1 MYRIMLLS
9 EETSF
14 IQGVHQT
21 PIVAQQ
27 ERTDDLNIRL
37 RSRQFPDFPLEPQ
50 YDFRPVS
57 TKYDI
62 LGATKNFNPI
72 SQAPKQTYM
81 EHNVAMNFNP
91 ATRNGPWKTYARN
104 IDTETVLRN
113 YAFGVDASRRLPI
126 KTAVDTMYVPDS
138 GSDLYKDGTTVVE
151 RPSDQPYELLFAK
164 PAFDGAHNRWNAQS
178 KIGADRFNNSTR
190 TQLKQ
195 AM

>member
-37 RSRQFPDFPLEPQ
+37 RSRQFPDFALEPQ

-57 TKYDI
+57 TKYQV
-62 LGATKNFNPI
+62 LGTSNSPVFQTP
-72 SQAPKQTYM
+72 APKQTYM

-126 KTAVDTMYVPDS
+126 KTAVDTMYVPES
-138 GSDLYKDGTTVVE
+138 NSDLYKDGTTVVE
-151 RPSDQPYELLFAK
+151 RPSEQPYELLFAR

-195 AM
+195 AL

>member
-1 MYRIMLLS
+1 MLLS

-21 PIVAQQ
+21 PIVGQQ

-50 YDFRPVS
+50 YNFRPVS
-57 TKYDI
+57 TKYQV
-62 LGATKNFNPI
+62 LSQSTATTPT
-72 SQAPKQTYM
+72 PKQTYM
-81 EHNVAMNFNP
+81 EHNVSMNFNP
-91 ATRNGPWKTYARN
+91 ATRNGPWKTYAAN
-104 IDTETVLRN
+104 IDTETLLRN

-126 KTAVDTMYVPDS
+126 KTAITTMYVPDS
-138 GSDLYKDGTTVVE
+138 SSDLYKDGATVVQRTSE
-151 RPSDQPYELLFAK
+151 QPYELLFSQ
-164 PAFDGAHNRWNAQS
+164 PLFDGAHNRWNAQS

-195 AM
+195 AL

>member
-1 MYRIMLLS
+1 MLLS

-14 IQGVHQT
+14 LQGVHQK
-21 PIVAQQ
+21 PIVGQQ

-57 TKYDI
+57 TKYQTPAI
-62 LGATKNFNPI
+62 AAAAPQTPI
-72 SQAPKQTYM
+72 YM
-81 EHNVAMNFNP
+81 EHNVGMNFNP
-91 ATRNGPWKTYARN
+91 ATRNGPWKTYANN

-113 YAFGVDASRRLPI
+113 YSMGSEPIKRLPFR
-126 KTAVDTMYVPDS
+126 TAINTIYVPDS
-138 GSDLYKDGTTVVE
+138 GSDLYKDGKTVVY
-151 RPSDQPYELLFAK
+151 RPSTQPYELLFAK
-164 PAFDGAHNRWNAQS
+164 SSFDNTTRWNPLS

-195 AM
+195 AITHS

>member
-37 RSRQFPDFPLEPQ
+37 RSRQFPDFALEPQ

-57 TKYDI
+57 TKYQV
-62 LGATKNFNPI
+62 LGASNSPVFQTP
-72 SQAPKQTYM
+72 APKQTYM
-81 EHNVAMNFNP
+81 EHNVEMNFNP

-113 YAFGVDASRRLPI
+113 YAFGVDASRRLPNKI
-126 KTAVDTMYVPDS
+126 AIDTMYVPES
-138 GSDLYKDGTTVVE
+138 NSDLYKDGATVVE
-151 RPSDQPYELLFAK
+151 RPSEQPYELLFAR
-164 PAFDGAHNRWNAQS
+164 PSFDGAHSRWNAQS

-195 AM
+195 AL

>member
-1 MYRIMLLS
+1 MLLS
-9 EETSF
+9 DETSF

-21 PIVAQQ
+21 PIVGQQ
-27 ERTDDLNIRL
+27 ERTDDLNKRI

-57 TKYDI
+57 TKYQV
-62 LGATKNFNPI
+62 LSKPAAQ
-72 SQAPKQTYM
+72 SPKQIYM
-81 EHNVAMNFNP
+81 EHNVSLNFNP
-91 ATRNGPWKTYARN
+91 GTRNGPWKTYATN

-113 YAFGVDASRRLPI
+113 YSLGMDPIQRMPI
-126 KTAVDTMYVPDS
+126 KTAIANMYVPES
-138 GSDLYKDGTTVVE
+138 TSDLYKDGKTVVY
-151 RPSDQPYELLFAK
+151 RPSEQPYELLFSK
-164 PAFDGAHNRWNAQS
+164 PTFEGAPSRWNTQS

>member
-1 MYRIMLLS
+1 MLLS

-21 PIVAQQ
+21 PIVGQQ

-37 RSRQFPDFPLEPQ
+37 RGRQFPDFPLEPQ
-50 YDFRPVS
+50 YDIRPVS
-57 TKYDI
+57 TKYQVPGTTHSFTPLSKHI
-62 LGATKNFNPI
+62 
-72 SQAPKQTYM
+72 YM
-81 EHNVAMNFNP
+81 EHNVSMNFNP

-113 YAFGVDASRRLPI
+113 YAFGVDAKYRLPI
-126 KTAVDTMYVPDS
+126 KTAIDTMYVPDS
-138 GSDLYKDGTTVVE
+138 NSDLYRDGATVVE
-151 RPSDQPYELLFAK
+151 RFSDQPYELLFTK
-164 PAFDGAHNRWNAQS
+164 PTFESQNRWNTQS

-195 AM
+195 TM